1 MERIVGKSI
10 RKISNWKE
18 YNQALVNRGSLTVWI
33 DEGAIK
39 NWLHPG
45 HHGGRGRDFKFSNFA
60 IETALMLKV
69 LFMLPLRSLE
79 GFINSLFQLMKVPLC
94 SPDYSS
100 ISRRAQSVE
109 IKYRPPSKGAV
120 THLVIDAT
128 GLKVFGAG
136 EWRQKHYGLEK
147 RRVWRK
153 LHIAVDSSTHAIVSA
168 EVSVAS
174 VSDNEVFPTLVN
186 PLRRRVEQISADG
199 AYDTRACYKVA
210 ACKGAKVTIP
220 PRKNAAFWE
229 EGHPRNEAVKALH
242 NGVLKQWKV
251 DSGYHRRSLAETAF
265 SRYKQMISER
275 LSLRDYNGQVGEVLA
290 GVKVLN
296 KLTSLGMPE
305 RRGSFY

>member
-1 MERIVGKSI
+1 MGRSI
-10 RKISNWKE
+10 RKVSNWKE
-18 YNQALVNRGSLTVWI
+18 YNRALVNRGSLTVWI

-39 NWLHPG
+39 HWLHQG
-45 HHGGRGRDFKFSNFA
+45 HHGGRGRDVKFSDFA

-69 LFMLPLRSLE
+69 LFKLPLRALE
-79 GFINSLFQLMKVPLC
+79 GFINSIFQLMEVPLC

-100 ISRRAQSVE
+100 ISRRAQSVA
-109 IKYRPPSKGAV
+109 IKYRPPSKGTV

-153 LHIAVDSSTHAIVSA
+153 LHIAVDSSTHAIISA
-168 EVSVAS
+168 EISVAT

-186 PLRRRVEQISADG
+186 PLRRRIEQISADG
-199 AYDTRACYKVA
+199 AYDTRACYQVA

-220 PRKNAAFWE
+220 PRKNAALWE
-229 EGHPRNEAVKALH
+229 KGHPRNETVTALY
-242 NGVLKQWKV
+242 NGALQHWKV
-251 DSGYHRRSLAETAF
+251 DSGYHRRSLAESAF

-275 LSLRDYNGQVGEVLA
+275 LSLRDYNAQVGEVLA